1 MSLLK
6 KKLKSIKKSNY
17 WKYFIQF
24 LFYPVYNFFW
34 QYFLNFNAK
43 ILFFLWKF
51 KKKKYIDLLKNDK
64 ILINNNNN
72 FTKIAKKILQEAIPL
87 LENSKK
93 KILSPE
99 YKKTLSDVNEADAEA
114 PYRISLYESLS
125 YNLKKEIVEFASSD
139 LMVSTAA
146 EHMRIFPILTR
157 IQVYHNIPRE
167 DSKRRGAMYW
177 HKDTFG
183 FKNLDFFMAVTDI
196 DEENGPFYCLEKKI
210 KAGIFFSFFNV
221 LSRTRIGERGKVTL
235 DEFYKHFKNENIIKL
250 IGNSGT
256 AIFLDS
262 FSCYHRGGFCK
273 SKDRV
278 TLRFCYQSHDVI
290 FDNFV
295 SDKGYYIYDQ
305 SIRKEDTKD
314 IFRKYLFFKTPSK
327 IMKFF
332 IKKFLRFYHII
343 TFHV

>member
-6 KKLKSIKKSNY
+6 KKLKSIKKRKY

-24 LFYPVYNFFW
+24 LFYPVYHFFW

-43 ILFFLWKF
+43 VLYFLWKF
-51 KKKKYIDLLKNDK
+51 KKKKYIALLKNDK
-64 ILINNNNN
+64 ILITNNNN
-72 FTKIAKKILQEAIPL
+72 FTKIAKKIMQEAIPL

-93 KILSPE
+93 KILNPE
-99 YKKTLSDVNEADAEA
+99 YKKKLSNVNDADAEA

-125 YNLKKEIVEFASSD
+125 NNLKKEIVEFASSD

-146 EHMRIFPILTR
+146 EHMGIFPILTR
-157 IQVYHNIPRE
+157 IQAFHNIPRE
-167 DSKRRGAMYW
+167 GSKRRGAMYW
-177 HKDTFG
+177 HRDTFG
-183 FKNLDFFMAVTDI
+183 FKNLDFFMAVTDM
-196 DEENGPFYCLEKKI
+196 DEENGPFYCLEKKV
-210 KAGIFFSFFNV
+210 KAGIFLSFSNA
-221 LSRTRIGERGKVTL
+221 LSRGKKGERGKVTL
-235 DEFYKHFKNENIIKL
+235 EEFSKYFKNENIIKL

-290 FDNFV
+290 YDGFA
-295 SDKGYYIYDQ
+295 SDKDYYIYDQ
-305 SIRKEDTKD
+305 SIKKENTKD
-314 IFRKYLFFKTPSK
+314 IFRKYLFFKKPSK
-327 IMKFF
+327 IMNSF
-332 IKKFLRFYHII
+332 IKKII
-343 TFHV
+343 RIYRMMEFKV